1 MSTRAALALGANL
14 GDRLAYL
21 TAAVS
26 ELVDSS
32 VRVVAAS
39 SVYETEP
46 VGGPEQGA
54 YLNAVI
60 VIDSDVTATELLER
74 AHRAESSAG
83 RLRGERW
90 GPRTLDVDVLAFG
103 AETSLDPAL
112 TLPHPRAHE
121 RAFVLV
127 PWAEIDPDY
136 VLPSLGRTVGEILA
150 ELPPAEL
157 SGVRLAHLAPA
168 LIGGVSS

>member
-14 GDRLAYL
+14 GDRLAL
-21 TAAVS
+21 LQGA
-26 ELVDSS
+26 LPWLIDDS
-32 VRVVAAS
+32 VRLVATS

-60 VIDSDVTATELLER
+60 VVDSDVSAVELLER
-74 AHRAESSAG
+74 AHRAENSAG

-103 AETSLDPAL
+103 DEESTDPTL

-121 RAFVLV
+121 RGFVLV
-127 PWAEIDPDY
+127 PWAEIDPGF
-136 VLPSLGRTVGEILA
+136 VLPSLGRTVGELLV

-157 SGVRLAHLAPA
+157 SGVRLAHSAA
-168 LIGGVSS
+168 ELIAGVSS